1 MHTLKSAIQLLVLII
16 WTLVIIVVT
25 FLTLILTF
33 HPTWVLVIVRKVW
46 APFILFVMGVKLEV
60 QGLQHFEKDKN
71 YIIIS
76 NHTSYLDIPIL
87 LSAMPRNIYFIAKKE
102 LMRVPLFGWM
112 MWLLGMI
119 FIDRKNAKRSLIS
132 MKKAALK
139 LKSGKNVLVFPEG
152 TFDDSPGLLPFK
164 KGAFHIAVRANI
176 PLLPVVIKGAENVW
190 APNQILNFTKGKV
203 TVKFGEAFKKEGDLD
218 NVKMVQELKEKAE
231 RNIQN
236 LLEN

>member
-112 MWLLGMI
+112 MWL
-119 FIDRKNAKRSLIS
+119 
-132 MKKAALK
+132 
-139 LKSGKNVLVFPEG
+139 
-152 TFDDSPGLLPFK
+152 
-164 KGAFHIAVRANI
+164 
-176 PLLPVVIKGAENVW
+176 
-190 APNQILNFTKGKV
+190 
-203 TVKFGEAFKKEGDLD
+203 
-218 NVKMVQELKEKAE
+218 
-231 RNIQN
+231 
-236 LLEN
+236 